1 MLEVRN
7 GFAAFEQSRSLLEAR
22 DLEARGKKMRLQLVL
37 FALTRAQERTT
48 VPHYAKV
55 LSLVKKGKVF
65 GQAFFK
71 RLVGVWGQSPRN
83 TTCAPLLDVRSEKL
97 EVRNGF
103 AAFEQSRSLLEARDL
118 EARGKKMRL
127 QLVLFALTRAQERTT
142 VPHYAK
148 VLSLVKKGKV
158 FDRPF
163 CKRVVKVVAYACIR
177 R

>member
-1 MLEVRN
+1 
-7 GFAAFEQSRSLLEAR
+7 
-22 DLEARGKKMRLQLVL
+22 MRLQLVL

-127 QLVLFALTRAQERTT
+127 QILRVIMLLLSQQACGAVHRYTFIWLSPHFEYVNTFAHLLLRIFRIVRRSRMERGKRDMR
-142 VPHYAK
+142 YNK
-148 VLSLVKKGKV
+148 GRLSLAGL
-158 FDRPF
+158 FLL
-163 CKRVVKVVAYACIR
+163 
-177 R
+177 